1 MSQDAKKRRVA
12 EAAFEKVRHLI
23 DSETPIGIGTG
34 STANC
39 FIDVLAESKI
49 QVLGAVASSEA
60 TAERLAHYGIELL
73 DLNATGTLPVYVDG
87 ADEADTNLN
96 LIKGGGAALTREKII
111 AEASV
116 QFVCIADDSKYADLL
131 GRFPLP
137 VEVIPLARSLVGRA
151 LVELGGDPEYRQGIV
166 TDNGNLILDVHGM
179 CISDPK
185 SLELAVN
192 QIPGVVTCG
201 LFAKRPAD
209 VLLLASDTDIIE
221 FSRDD

>member
-60 TAERLAHYGIELL
+60 TAERLAHYGIALL
-73 DLNATGTLPVYVDG
+73 DLNATGTLPVYIDG

-111 AEASV
+111 AEASA
-116 QFVCIADDSKYADLL
+116 QFVCIADDSKYVDLL

-179 CISDPK
+179 CINDPK
-185 SLELAVN
+185 SLELAIN

-209 VLLLASDTDIIE
+209 VLLLASDKDILE
-221 FSRDD
+221 FS

>member
-12 EAAFEKVRHLI
+12 EAAFEKVRRLI

-116 QFVCIADDSKYADLL
+116 QFVCIADDSKYVDLL

-185 SLELAVN
+185 SLELAIN

>member
-1 MSQDAKKRRVA
+1 MSQDEKKRRVA

-60 TAERLAHYGIELL
+60 TAERLAHYGIALL

-116 QFVCIADDSKYADLL
+116 QFVCIADDSKYVDLL

-209 VLLLASDTDIIE
+209 VLLLASDKDILE
-221 FSRDD
+221 FS

>member
-1 MSQDAKKRRVA
+1 MSQ
-12 EAAFEKVRHLI
+12 EWEKTPGGGSRFRKIRHLL

-49 QVLGAVASSEA
+49 EILGAVASSKA
-60 TAERLAHYGIELL
+60 TEERLSHYGIELL
-73 DLNATGTLPVYVDG
+73 DLNGTGTFAVYVDG
-87 ADEADTNLN
+87 ADEADPKLN

-116 QFVCIADDSKYADLL
+116 QFVCIADDSKRVDVL
-131 GRFPLP
+131 GKFPLP
-137 VEVIPLARSLVGRA
+137 VEVIPMARSLVGRA
-151 LVELGGDPEYRQGIV
+151 LVELDGDPEYRQGV
-166 TDNGNLILDVHGM
+166 LTDNGNLILDVHDM
-179 CISDPK
+179 SITDPK
-185 SLELAVN
+185 GLELAIN

-209 VLLLASDTDIIE
+209 TLLLASDTDILE
-221 FSRDD
+221 FSRDV

>member
-1 MSQDAKKRRVA
+1 MSRDAKERQVA
-12 EAAFEKVRHLI
+12 EAAFEKIRHLL

-39 FIDVLAESKI
+39 FIDVLAESKV
-49 QVLGAVASSEA
+49 QVLGAVASSKA
-60 TAERLAHYGIELL
+60 TEERLTHYGIELL

-87 ADEADTNLN
+87 ADEADPRLN

-116 QFVCIADDSKYADLL
+116 QFVCIADDSKRVDVL
-131 GRFPLP
+131 GTFPLP
-137 VEVIPLARSLVGRA
+137 VEVIPMARSLVGRA
-151 LVELGGDPEYRQGIV
+151 IVELGGDPEYRQGVI

-179 CISDPK
+179 SITDPK
-185 SLELAVN
+185 GLELAIN

-209 VLLLASDTDIIE
+209 ILLLASDNDILE
-221 FSRDD
+221 FSRDA

>member
-1 MSQDAKKRRVA
+1 MSQDAKKRRAA

-60 TAERLAHYGIELL
+60 TAERLAHYGIALL

-116 QFVCIADDSKYADLL
+116 QFVCIADDSKYVDLL

-185 SLELAVN
+185 SLELAIN

-209 VLLLASDTDIIE
+209 VLLLASDKDILE
-221 FSRDD
+221 FS

>member
-60 TAERLAHYGIELL
+60 TAERLAHYGIALL

-116 QFVCIADDSKYADLL
+116 QFVCIADDSKYVDLL

-179 CISDPK
+179 CISGPK
-185 SLELAVN
+185 SLELAIN

>member
-60 TAERLAHYGIELL
+60 TAERLAHYGIALL
-73 DLNATGTLPVYVDG
+73 DLNTTGTLPVYVDG

-185 SLELAVN
+185 SLELAIN

>member
-1 MSQDAKKRRVA
+1 MSQDEKKRRVA

-116 QFVCIADDSKYADLL
+116 QFVCIADDSKYVDLL

-179 CISDPK
+179 CINDPK
-185 SLELAVN
+185 SLELAIN

-209 VLLLASDTDIIE
+209 VLLLASDTDILE

>member
-60 TAERLAHYGIELL
+60 TAERLAHYGIALL

-116 QFVCIADDSKYADLL
+116 QFVCIADD
-131 GRFPLP
+131 
-137 VEVIPLARSLVGRA
+137 
-151 LVELGGDPEYRQGIV
+151 
-166 TDNGNLILDVHGM
+166 
-179 CISDPK
+179 
-185 SLELAVN
+185 
-192 QIPGVVTCG
+192 
-201 LFAKRPAD
+201 
-209 VLLLASDTDIIE
+209 
-221 FSRDD
+221 